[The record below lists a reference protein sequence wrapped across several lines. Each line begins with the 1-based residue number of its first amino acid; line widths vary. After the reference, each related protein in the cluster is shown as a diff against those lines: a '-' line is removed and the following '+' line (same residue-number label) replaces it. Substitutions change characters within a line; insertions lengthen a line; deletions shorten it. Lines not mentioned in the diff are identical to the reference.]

1 MKEFDQQKREE
12 RQEARKDLALLL
24 LDVMKDE
31 ASDTERLSTVRSICE
46 NLTKPDEE
54 RSPQRP

>member
-1 MKEFDQQKREE
+1 MTERPSIHREE

-46 NLTKPDEE
+46 NLTKPPLD
-54 RSPQRP
+54 SPSSQ